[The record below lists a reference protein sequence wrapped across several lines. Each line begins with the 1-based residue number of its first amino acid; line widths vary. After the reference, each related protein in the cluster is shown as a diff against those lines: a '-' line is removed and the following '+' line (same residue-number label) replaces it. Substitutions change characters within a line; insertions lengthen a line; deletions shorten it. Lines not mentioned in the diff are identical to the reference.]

1 MKRFIISTLILLLG
15 VIMTA
20 CGTPTPMGPVEQQM
34 TAMAAQVQA
43 CATLQSLGTPY
54 PCNPPTSTPT
64 PIPPTPTPTA
74 TPFTGWM
81 YYPESGGATPMP
93 PGFEPAACDNKVI
106 GCPGQSYR
114 YFIDGVPQGPDA
126 NTYKGTPAYWPYVL
140 VGVPVLIVVLGL
152 LFFSAYGMAAPQ
164 RAIAKA
170 TLMMAAAYAKTMEQM
185 QNAPALGSGTGA
197 PDANNMGI
205 PIEFLG
211 KCLLAFAQEHDVPRD
226 FKHSMIAQLRSYRR
240 GDLVPLVTIQQ
251 LLLGYDKEHETKLA
265 RPFGEYISVHA
276 HELVGGSQNG

>member
-1 MKRFIISTLILLLG
+1 MVKRLIKLLFILVAGMIVAS
-15 VIMTA
+15 
-20 CGTPTPMGPVEQQM
+20 CGTTPTPASDVEVQM
-34 TAMAAQVQA
+34 TSMAAQVQA

-64 PIPPTPTPTA
+64 PIPPTSTPTA

-81 YYPESGGATPMP
+81 QYVESGGATPMP
-93 PGFEPAACDNKVI
+93 PGYEPNCDGVV
-106 GCPGQSYR
+106 GCPRYSYT
-114 YFIDGVPQGPDA
+114 YFVNGVPQNGVPGA
-126 NTYKGTPAYWPYVL
+126 TTGTPGYWPYVL
-140 VGVPVLIVVLGL
+140 VGVPVGIGILAL

-170 TLMMAAAYAKTMEQM
+170 TLMMAAAYAKTMEQV
-185 QNAPALGSGTGA
+185 QTPALSSGA
-197 PDANNMGI
+197 PDAGNMGI

-211 KCLLAFAQEHDVPRD
+211 KCLMSFSREHEVPAD
-226 FKHSMIAQLRSYRR
+226 FKQHVVSQLRTYRR

-251 LLLGYDKEHETKLA
+251 LLLGYDREHNTELA

-276 HELVGGSQNG
+276 HELAGGM